1 MEIMVPARITIP
13 IGIQSEL
20 WLMIIGITPT
30 AVVAEVRKMGII
42 RRLPASKAAS
52 LTCTFLSLR
61 SFSAWSNMMMALRT
75 MIPIRL
81 MSPRMHVSPN
91 SSPLIQTPTDAPTRQ
106 NDSDISAARARLIF
120 LKLIRRKKKMMMMAI
135 ISPWMMG
142 LMASLS
148 DSSEPPYSTPMLL
161 GIVGS
166 MRSSTIALTFLNAAT
181 WL

>member
-1 MEIMVPARITIP
+1 MVPARITIP

-20 WLMIIGITPT
+20 WLIIIGITPT

-52 LTCTFLSLR
+52 LTCTLLFR
-61 SFSAWSNMMMALRT
+61 RFSAWSNMMMAFRT

-81 MSPRMHVSPN
+81 MRPRMHVSPN